1 MGKLSHFGP
10 NWPNSPET
18 AKKRLRNGYEK
29 RSKDETEH
37 TQRFVWWS
45 SAAVPGSGPS
55 RCPTMEHHWPSSE
68 RPQGTKNA
76 INFQILYPPLVTS
89 LKRPKIAPRGGWMG
103 PTAGSGGL
111 GLIVGVLEGA
121 MGDLVGLRAF
131 PGVAHDDVVH
141 GGWVNHR
148 IFFRY

>member
-1 MGKLSHFGP
+1 
-10 NWPNSPET
+10 
-18 AKKRLRNGYEK
+18 
-29 RSKDETEH
+29 
-37 TQRFVWWS
+37 
-45 SAAVPGSGPS
+45 
-55 RCPTMEHHWPSSE
+55 
-68 RPQGTKNA
+68 
-76 INFQILYPPLVTS
+76 
-89 LKRPKIAPRGGWMG
+89 MG

-131 PGVAHDDVVH
+131 PGAAHDDVVC

>member
-1 MGKLSHFGP
+1 
-10 NWPNSPET
+10 
-18 AKKRLRNGYEK
+18 
-29 RSKDETEH
+29 
-37 TQRFVWWS
+37 
-45 SAAVPGSGPS
+45 
-55 RCPTMEHHWPSSE
+55 MEHHKSSSE
-68 RPQGTKNA
+68 RPQGTENA
-76 INFQILYPPLVTS
+76 VDCQILYLPLVTS

-131 PGVAHDDVVH
+131 PGVAHDDVVR
-141 GGWVNHR
+141 GGWVNRR

>member
-1 MGKLSHFGP
+1 MGKSSHFGP

-29 RSKDETEH
+29 RSKDEPEH

-76 INFQILYPPLVTS
+76 INFQILYPPLVAS
-89 LKRPKIAPRGGWMG
+89 LKRPKTAPRGGWTG

-131 PGVAHDDVVH
+131 PGAAHDDVVR
-141 GGWVNHR
+141 GGWVNRR